1 MHDLLINNNLT
12 SNLYLTGI
20 NANLLTRYLIIPR
33 TMESEK
39 GQIKSLFD
47 DMSIGPLLTRIQ
59 K

>member
-1 MHDLLINNNLT
+1 MHDLLIDNNLT
-12 SNLYLTGI
+12 SSLYFTGI

-47 DMSIGPLLTRIQ
+47 DMSIYPLLTRIQ